1 MNSFLKQTAESIV
14 RKIGWNNLNSA
25 TLVLPTHRAGLTL
38 KDEILRMQQAESQ
51 NAIYAP
57 HITTISQLFADL
69 SPLYAEDELMTIV
82 RLYRLY
88 LKAQN
93 ATETMPLDM
102 FYGWGKQMLADFT
115 NVDASMHAEEVPKFF
130 KNAVAANRLDVLDID
145 AELRARLEQLFGEE
159 GKYDD
164 VPDTIRKQYEKIWQ
178 SIDKLY
184 QSLHIELAGEQKGY
198 AGMRQRSVI
207 EQWGSDCVQEKI
219 KDRMF
224 VFVGF
229 NYLLPVE
236 FELMKHLFDTKQ
248 ALFYWDYVAD
258 FQTNE
263 KAFSFAVQNSE
274 RLASASQP
282 QHWTEPKKIQVYS
295 CSSRE
300 AQAQYVHQ
308 WLLDNYTEEGLR
320 VGVVIC
326 DESMLEP
333 VIYALPSITLPGKD
347 EPTLINITK
356 GFPLRNTQLF
366 ADVLRWLNN
375 RENGKADDIVSPE
388 FIDKLSAYLFP
399 EKDPSVSQDEPQVQ
413 KGMEWQELLKLES
426 NYQVRHIINQMR
438 KIIIDGLGD
447 IPMTLKLVRLLMR
460 RMMESVTM
468 PFHGEP
474 ISDIQVL
481 GVLETRML
489 DFDKLL
495 LLNVEEGVVPQSQ
508 ADLSFIPYYLRKYYH
523 MQTNDERATVYA
535 YNFFRLLS
543 RAGETTVLFG
553 NIGGSDGSKGM
564 SRFVMQMLTSPQE
577 FAIDRYRLNE
587 HSTIAERTRFD
598 VDMALV
604 EKYRRRIFSKEAP
617 LPLSPSALN
626 TYIKCPWEF
635 YLDKIKGVQEP
646 EEEEQQLAVNTF
658 GTLVHGTMQAIY
670 QQLGCDDSKP
680 IEIDAAKLA
689 EYKDEAKLDEMLAKA
704 YQMLNESQAKYQKAK
719 TYAMEKYYMDN
730 PKVKQYVLNLI
741 DNDLRTIESEGLKIW
756 KLEHSYYIDLDIP
769 DKGVVKIGGQID
781 RVDICGYMTGQE
793 RIRIVDYKTGG
804 YSSVKMSAK
813 SDELMENAD
822 KGYVRQTVIYCHIL
836 QENLK
841 GTKEAELPI
850 QPNLFFCSKDMTGQ
864 NSVISVDS
872 AVNDYKVIMEKV
884 VPKLTNKIGELLD
897 DTRFPQCEEG
907 KCPSYCPFFGICER
921 KKPEF

>member
-57 HITTISQLFADL
+57 HITTISQLFDDL

-115 NVDASMHAEEVPKFF
+115 NVDASMHAEEVPNFF
-130 KNAVAANRLDVLDID
+130 KNAVAANKLDELDID
-145 AELRARLEQLFGEE
+145 AELRARLEQLFGEK

-178 SIDKLY
+178 SIDQLY

-207 EQWGSDCVQEKI
+207 EQWGCDCVQEKI

-236 FELMKHLFDTKQ
+236 FELMKHLLDAKQ

-308 WLLDNYTEEGLR
+308 WLLDNYTEEGQR

-375 RENGKADDIVSPE
+375 RDNGKADDIVSPE

-399 EKDPSVSQDEPQVQ
+399 EKDHSVSQDEPQVQ

-553 NIGGSDGSKGM
+553 NISGSDGSKGM

-670 QQLGCDDSKP
+670 QQMGCDDSKP

-704 YQMLNESQAKYQKAK
+704 YQMLNESQANYQKTK

-756 KLEHSYYIDLDIP
+756 KLEQSYYIDLDIP

-781 RVDICGYMTGQE
+781 RVDICGYKTGQE

>member
-57 HITTISQLFADL
+57 HITTISQLFDDL

-115 NVDASMHAEEVPKFF
+115 NVDASMHAEEVPNFF
-130 KNAVAANRLDVLDID
+130 KNAVAANKLDELDID
-145 AELRARLEQLFGEE
+145 AELRARLEQLFGEK

-178 SIDKLY
+178 SIDQLY

-207 EQWGSDCVQEKI
+207 EQWGCDCVQEKI

-236 FELMKHLFDTKQ
+236 FELMKHLLDAKQ

-308 WLLDNYTEEGLR
+308 WLLDNYTEEGQR

-375 RENGKADDIVSPE
+375 RDNGKADDIVSPE

-399 EKDPSVSQDEPQVQ
+399 EKDHSVSQDEPQVQ

-670 QQLGCDDSKP
+670 QQMGCDDSKP

-704 YQMLNESQAKYQKAK
+704 YQMLNESQANYQKTK

-756 KLEHSYYIDLDIP
+756 KLEQSYYIDLDIP

-781 RVDICGYMTGQE
+781 RVDICGYKTGQE

-850 QPNLFFCSKDMTGQ
+850 QPNLFFCSKDMTDQ